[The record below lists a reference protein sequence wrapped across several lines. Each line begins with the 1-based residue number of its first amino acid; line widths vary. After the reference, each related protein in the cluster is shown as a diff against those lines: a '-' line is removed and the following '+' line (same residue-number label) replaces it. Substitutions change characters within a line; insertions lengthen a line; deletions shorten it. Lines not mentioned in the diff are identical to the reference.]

1 MKWLVK
7 RWTSKNK
14 AKEWNIKL
22 MCRDTVQ
29 KYSVKGGVRH
39 ELTAESKKT
48 PNYCP
53 SANWL
58 SVKEGP
64 SYFILLSWS
73 AN

>member
-7 RWTSKNK
+7 RWASKNK

-22 MCRDTVQ
+22 MCRDTMQ
-29 KYSVKGGVRH
+29 KYSVKGGVGH

-53 SANWL
+53 SAN
-58 SVKEGP
+58 
-64 SYFILLSWS
+64 
-73 AN
+73 